1 MWRLERY
8 RDLKLYGKIEKLY
21 PPQPETTMPERMA
34 DLLARLEQVLPPPTD
49 RTSQPS

>member
-8 RDLKLYGKIEKLY
+8 RDLKLYGKIQRFY

-34 DLLARLEQVLPPPTD
+34 ELLSRLEQVLPPKAEHPT
-49 RTSQPS
+49 QQ